1 MNSLLAICFSIFF
14 NNTLFGA
21 TDNDL
26 VIAQPKNAAAANLQS
41 AQKLRCEVDL
51 QIDSIIQN
59 MTVDNAHNWR
69 HIRKQYTHNPYSS
82 DAFHLVVTSRK
93 DDILAMACNLSAE
106 NWISLLRSIQYS
118 IAEVNKSIPYYYFER
133 QNNVPKTHAVLRQT
147 HKRLISGAKEI
158 MAKSAS
164 LQHSNALLNNSSST
178 VAAQFSDGTSTP
190 LSEIISDDVTL
201 AIDRNACSNAATIN
215 WAERLRRDK
224 EIQESQK
231 AIPDVIDEKSVAINL
246 EPASNK
252 KQALPVLSK
261 PDPKVT
267 KPIPAEDAE
276 ADKAKK
282 QNQQMAIKAEEDRKK
297 AEALA
302 KVLKDVQ
309 AKADP
314 ISAAKDAID
323 SALNRMRSLAQK
335 AVTEQQKAELAEII
349 EANQSIA
356 KKLAETKKAI
366 AVAASKDT
374 KQLHELKNIVF
385 ALLRSVDAEEQK
397 DIKDFLSN
405 MQKSILHERQLK
417 ALQPFLTDFSTL
429 VDRLENLSV
438 LCDYFPP
445 AEFFKIDP
453 SSSSPYQ
460 VMLGDLQKKM
470 KQPLSAQSDLKQF
483 LKDLA
488 DFVEGHSKGESV
500 VFYNRQLELFVEA
513 ENYCTLIREA
523 AEYHY
528 LKFRFYPAKIQG
540 EKKELPFPGIEH
552 YHQKLAMLTDKK
564 QSLERSHAEWA
575 AYATSLQKLLKPMQA
590 AVA

>member
-1 MNSLLAICFSIFF
+1 ML
-14 NNTLFGA
+14 
-21 TDNDL
+21 
-26 VIAQPKNAAAANLQS
+26 
-41 AQKLRCEVDL
+41 
-51 QIDSIIQN
+51 
-59 MTVDNAHNWR
+59 TV
-69 HIRKQYTHNPYSS
+69 P
-82 DAFHLVVTSRK
+82 
-93 DDILAMACNLSAE
+93 
-106 NWISLLRSIQYS
+106 
-118 IAEVNKSIPYYYFER
+118 
-133 QNNVPKTHAVLRQT
+133 
-147 HKRLISGAKEI
+147 
-158 MAKSAS
+158 S

-178 VAAQFSDGTSTP
+178 VAAQFSDGSSTP
-190 LSEIISDDVTL
+190 LSVQSEIISDDVAL
-201 AIDRNACSNAATIN
+201 VIDHNACSNAATIN

-246 EPASNK
+246 APASNK

-267 KPIPAEDAE
+267 KPIPAEDAAADKSKKQKQQMAVKAKDSQQNFTKTIAPASNKKQALPVLLKPAPKVTKPIPAE
-276 ADKAKK
+276 DVAADKAKK

-335 AVTEQQKAELAEII
+335 AVTEKQKAELAEII

-366 AVAASKDT
+366 VVAASKDT
-374 KQLHELKNIVF
+374 KQLHELKNTVF
-385 ALLRSVDAEEQK
+385 ALLRSVDEE

-405 MQKSILHERQLK
+405 MQKSIQQSKVHERQLK

-429 VDRLENLSV
+429 VDHLENLSV

-445 AEFFKIDP
+445 AEFFKMDP

-470 KQPLSAQSDLKQF
+470 KQPFSMQSDLKQF

-500 VFYNRQLELFVEA
+500 VFYNRQLELFAEA
-513 ENYCTLIREA
+513 ENYCTSIRKA
-523 AEYHY
+523 AQEHH
-528 LKFRFYPAKIQG
+528 LRFGFYPAKIKEG
-540 EKKELPFPGIEH
+540 AKELPFPGIEH
-552 YHQKLAMLTDKK
+552 YQQKLAMLTDKK